1 MMVTI
6 AQKSYFCVN
15 IDILS
20 KKLGISNV
28 FNFPP
33 PLDFHCVAPKT
44 ASGPHG
50 ELATHMA
57 AVQVVFIPRV
67 ATNKL
72 YNQVTHNVSWRQVRP
87 VHAGD

>member
-33 PLDFHCVAPKT
+33 LDSPQFSLC
-44 ASGPHG
+44 ASTFVCSLAEAGGGSIGPRPGVCHK
-50 ELATHMA
+50 MA
-57 AVQVVFIPRV
+57 AV
-67 ATNKL
+67 
-72 YNQVTHNVSWRQVRP
+72 RP
-87 VHAGD
+87 PVGSVLV

>member
-33 PLDFHCVAPKT
+33 LDSPQFSLCSFAMVWGSSSVVERPLRMRKAWG
-44 ASGPHG
+44 S
-50 ELATHMA
+50 
-57 AVQVVFIPRV
+57 IPDLS
-67 ATNKL
+67 KFL
-72 YNQVTHNVSWRQVRP
+72 MKSF
-87 VHAGD
+87 